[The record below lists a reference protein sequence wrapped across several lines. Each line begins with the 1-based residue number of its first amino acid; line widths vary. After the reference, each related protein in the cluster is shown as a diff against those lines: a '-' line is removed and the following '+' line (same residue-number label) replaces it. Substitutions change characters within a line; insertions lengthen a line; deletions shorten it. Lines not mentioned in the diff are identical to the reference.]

1 MAAGRGKEEVG
12 LVYRR
17 MSRRVK
23 EKTVSSAPP
32 NTAECPMKCWLFV
45 WLQEGKINL
54 ERQGKPTD
62 MAVLSSLK
70 RKLWDAGRFYFE
82 VHRCN
87 IKVLTAVFITW
98 SAPGTRRSLA
108 RGLENTIIFKKFHPA
123 LPP

>member
-1 MAAGRGKEEVG
+1 MAAGRGKEEEG

-23 EKTVSSAPP
+23 EKTISSAQP
-32 NTAECPMKCWLFV
+32 NTSECPMKCWLFV

-54 ERQGKPTD
+54 ERQGGPMD

-70 RKLWDAGRFYFE
+70 LKLWDAGQFYFK

-87 IKVLTAVFITW
+87 IKVLTAVFIIW
-98 SAPGTRRSLA
+98 LAPGSRRSLA
-108 RGLENTIIFKKFHPA
+108 LRPGK
-123 LPP
+123 